1 MTAYL
6 RALEAMHKWDLHRL
20 GPDWVGGVRN
30 KLVHHT
36 FHCNM
41 RSRLIAKR
49 RGHVTGVIVNG
60 CFDMTECGPIAHN
73 PGASYPGGQVSL

>member
-1 MTAYL
+1 MS
-6 RALEAMHKWDLHRL
+6 K
-20 GPDWVGGVRN
+20 P
-30 KLVHHT
+30 VHHT

-41 RSRLIAKR
+41 CSRLTVDR

-73 PGASYPGGQVSL
+73 PGALYPGGQVSL